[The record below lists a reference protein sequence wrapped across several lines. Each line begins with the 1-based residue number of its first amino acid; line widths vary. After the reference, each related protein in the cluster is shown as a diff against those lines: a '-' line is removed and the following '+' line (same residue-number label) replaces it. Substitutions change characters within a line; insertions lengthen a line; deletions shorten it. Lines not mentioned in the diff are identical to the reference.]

1 MRMMFGLCALML
13 ALPAASA
20 FAQPQGAPRGS
31 YQRQCTDIRMNGQFL
46 SATCRGAQGGG
57 QSSINVMS
65 CSGDIGVDATG
76 ALSCAGPGAA
86 APAPPAYVPGPPPR
100 PGHNPGPGYGDRP
113 GRYGR
118 DGLTLY
124 GGRNMRGPS
133 ARIEGEAPNLG
144 PTGPTGLNDRPERR
158 GYAQHWHGGLDLV
171 PAPGALTARRRSR
184 QRPRPPSAAAGPDP
198 APAGSSARRRQS
210 SSGTAWATRLGSRRH
225 TSDAST

>member
-144 PTGPTGLNDRPERR
+144 PTGLNDRVRSI
-158 GYAQHWHGGLDLV
+158 QLD
-171 PAPGALTARRRSR
+171 RRSGPWIVCTDANYR
-184 QRPRPPSAAAGPDP
+184 GRCTTIGQSVEDTRSIGMGDSISSLRP
-198 APAGSSARRRQS
+198 AR
-210 SSGTAWATRLGSRRH
+210 
-225 TSDAST
+225 

>member
-1 MRMMFGLCALML
+1 MTSGLCALIL
-13 ALPAASA
+13 ALPAANA

-31 YQRQCTDIRMNGQFL
+31 YQRQCTDIRMTGQFL

-100 PGHNPGPGYGDRP
+100 PGFNPGPGPGAGYGGRP

-118 DGLTLY
+118 DAVTLY

-133 ARIEGEAPNLG
+133 VRIDGEAPNLG
-144 PTGPTGLNDRPERR
+144 STGLNDRIRSI
-158 GYAQHWHGGLDLV
+158 QLD
-171 PAPGALTARRRSR
+171 RRSGPWLVCTDANYR
-184 QRPRPPSAAAGPDP
+184 GRCTTIGQSVSDTRAIGMGDSISSLRP
-198 APAGSSARRRQS
+198 AR
-210 SSGTAWATRLGSRRH
+210 
-225 TSDAST
+225 